1 MYGDASVSLRRCV
14 RCFSAAN
21 ASASISRRVSL
32 FLIRSVFS
40 SPGLSRPPS
49 PTSYTKIGQR
59 LIFHYEQHGHNAGHV
74 GKTKQQLQLLTWIRV
89 DWRPPPYTYYRREHS
104 KGKRI
109 TTQVSSVRLL
119 RGERQRN
126 GRAGRP
132 ARFYFDRSRRLT
144 TTRTP
149 RPSSC
154 ASARR
159 ATCRRERPCFRSCAQ
174 SARSPESRR

>member
-89 DWRPPPYTYYRREHS
+89 DWRPPPYTPSNRRS
-104 KGKRI
+104 L
-109 TTQVSSVRLL
+109 TTRRSIGFLGSTS
-119 RGERQRN
+119 ERRRTQEN

-132 ARFYFDRSRRLT
+132 ARFFFTAGKPPQGAAPISGLL
-144 TTRTP
+144 
-149 RPSSC
+149 
-154 ASARR
+154 SAARH
-159 ATCRRERPCFRSCAQ
+159 
-174 SARSPESRR
+174 ARSNRFCTST